1 MSLDRIT
8 SIATDIDSV
17 FATQIN
23 AVQKPFSEQLLQE
36 ISAVNDKLVT
46 AESALQDLATGKS
59 SNVHHVMLA
68 LEEAKLSFQLLA
80 QVRSKLLEG
89 YQDILRM
96 QI

>member
-1 MSLDRIT
+1 MSLDRLT
-8 SIATDIDSV
+8 SITADIDSV
-17 FATQIN
+17 FASQSN

-36 ISAVNDKLVT
+36 ISTVNDKLVT

-68 LEEAKLSFQLLA
+68 LEDAKLSFQLLA